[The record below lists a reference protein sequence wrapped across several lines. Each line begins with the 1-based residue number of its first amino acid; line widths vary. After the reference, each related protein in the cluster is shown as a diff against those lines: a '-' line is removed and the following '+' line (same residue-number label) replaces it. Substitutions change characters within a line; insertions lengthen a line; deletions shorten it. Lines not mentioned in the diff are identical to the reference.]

1 LTPHPIDKETA
12 KCFVEQTVAVIGDKW
27 SLLILGELAFGESP
41 FRFNELLR
49 RLKPISSKTL
59 SVKLIKLQKN
69 GIVQKVIEA
78 ASPPY
83 THYSL
88 TEKGED
94 LMAALKAMADWS
106 VKWQKQ
112 SASKELKS
120 SRVD

>member
-1 LTPHPIDKETA
+1 MACNPNEKETA
-12 KCFVEQTVAVIGDKW
+12 KFLVEQTVAVIGDKW

-59 SVKLIKLQKN
+59 SVKLVKLQKH
-69 GIVQKVIEA
+69 GIVRKVIEA

-83 THYSL
+83 TCYSL

-94 LMAALKAMADWS
+94 LVSALKAMADWS
-106 VKWQKQ
+106 VKWQKR
-112 SASKELKS
+112 K
-120 SRVD
+120 